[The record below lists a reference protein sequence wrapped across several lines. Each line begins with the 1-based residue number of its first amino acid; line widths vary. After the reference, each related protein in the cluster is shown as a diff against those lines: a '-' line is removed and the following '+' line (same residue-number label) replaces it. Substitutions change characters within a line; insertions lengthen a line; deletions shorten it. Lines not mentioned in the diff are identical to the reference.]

1 MKSLSRDR
9 VSVRLSGSL
18 QRTPKNV
25 DNSEISV
32 GPYKKTGNLKLE
44 TLVDGTVLKN
54 LTHSIE
60 VKELPPPSITYKRRP
75 GTNELTLEVITY
87 GKNNAVDKVFP
98 IGGIS
103 GKPFEIDSRKYG
115 NRKVTRYRIEISR
128 PAFGGIQSV
137 KIKIRDANGL
147 MKDSENEFEYF
158 Q

>member
-1 MKSLSRDR
+1 MSQN
-9 VSVRLSGSL
+9 SVA
-18 QRTPKNV
+18 PIDV
-25 DNSEISV
+25 
-32 GPYKKTGNLKLE
+32 KK
-44 TLVDGTVLKN
+44 
-54 LTHSIE
+54 
-60 VKELPPPSITYKRRP
+60 LPLPSITYKRRP

-115 NRKVTRYRIEISR
+115 NRKVTRYRLEISR

-137 KIKIRDANGL
+137 KIKIKDSNGL